1 VTHAYLNTVTEDEI
15 KQLLEKTLPGLLKTS
30 LAPVFEK
37 LTDYVDTSL
46 AALATDIEN
55 KGKSAEGED
64 DDLAQTV
71 ATLKTE
77 LEARDIAAHKSTVS
91 TAILEAATKLG
102 SNSPAVFS
110 TWAASNLG
118 EVVST
123 DGKLS
128 VGGKPL
134 VEALTV
140 LYNSDEAALFRPSG
154 SPGVGSAPSSPAKGE
169 ATVDPYQEL
178 LKSYL

>member
-1 VTHAYLNTVTEDEI
+1 VTHAYLTTVTEDEI

-55 KGKSAEGED
+55 KGKSAEGA

-134 VEALTV
+134 VEALTA

-154 SPGVGSAPSSPAKGE
+154 SPGVGSSPSSPAKGE
-169 ATVDPYQEL
+169 ATADPYQEL